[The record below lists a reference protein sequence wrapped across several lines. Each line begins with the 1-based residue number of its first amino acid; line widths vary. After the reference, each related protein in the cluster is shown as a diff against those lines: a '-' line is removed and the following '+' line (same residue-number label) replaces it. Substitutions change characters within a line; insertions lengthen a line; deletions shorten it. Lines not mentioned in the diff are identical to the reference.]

1 MIVPQTDPKASY
13 LEHRKE
19 IDEAIRRV
27 MEGGWYILGEE
38 VRAFEEEF
46 ARYLGVRHAVGVA
59 SGTDAVE
66 IALRWC
72 GVREGDVV
80 FTVSHTATATVAA
93 IRRAGAIPAFVD
105 IDSRTYTMDP
115 ESLMRSLKAL
125 RGERPRAVLPVHLY
139 GHPAP
144 MPEIME
150 VARRYSLFVIED
162 CAQAHGA
169 SFQGKK
175 VGGWGD
181 MAAFSFYPTKN
192 LGAFGDGGMVVTS
205 DPERAEMSKLLREYG
220 WRERYVSHLEGM
232 NSRLDEIQAAILR
245 VKLRYLDEENE
256 RRRRLASLYDQLL
269 GTSGLIIPKSH
280 PQAFHVYHQ
289 YVIRTPKREELREY
303 LKGRGISTGIHYPRP
318 VHLQPAYEGG
328 LIPGGGLPRTEEIFR
343 EILSLP
349 LFPQMGE
356 EAVRYVTEAI
366 RKWQGDSPQ
375 S

>member
-1 MIVPQTDPKASY
+1 MIVPQTDPRASY

-66 IALRWC
+66 IALRCC
-72 GVREGDVV
+72 GVKEGDVV
-80 FTVSHTATATVAA
+80 FTVSHTASATVAA
-93 IRRAGAIPAFVD
+93 IRRVGAIPAFVD
-105 IDSRTYTMDP
+105 IDPRTYTMDP
-115 ESLMRSLKAL
+115 DSLEGALRSL
-125 RGERPRAVLPVHLY
+125 RGGRPRAVLPVHLY

-144 MPEIME
+144 MSEIME

-169 SFQGKK
+169 SLQGKK

-205 DPERAEMSKLLREYG
+205 DPERAEMARLLREYG
-220 WRERYVSHLEGM
+220 WKERYVSYLEGM

-245 VKLRYLDEENE
+245 VKLKYLDEDNN

-269 GTSGLIIPKSH
+269 SSSGVITPMSH

-366 RKWQGDSPQ
+366 RKWQGDSP
-375 S
+375 